1 MSATTLTVSSKGQ
14 IAIPKAIREQIGLQ
28 EGTRL
33 RLSVEGDTMV
43 LRKSSEEVWE
53 KWGGRF
59 PKSRMLEDLEREHR
73 EEVERDEALKHAKGS
88 RFVGRHGLRQR

>member
-1 MSATTLTVSSKGQ
+1 MSASVTVSSKGQ

-33 RLSVEGDTMV
+33 RISVESGTMV
-43 LRKSSEEVWE
+43 LRKSSQEVWE

-73 EEVERDEALKHAKGS
+73 EEVKRDEALKHAKGS
-88 RFVGRHGLRQR
+88 RFVGRHGLRKR